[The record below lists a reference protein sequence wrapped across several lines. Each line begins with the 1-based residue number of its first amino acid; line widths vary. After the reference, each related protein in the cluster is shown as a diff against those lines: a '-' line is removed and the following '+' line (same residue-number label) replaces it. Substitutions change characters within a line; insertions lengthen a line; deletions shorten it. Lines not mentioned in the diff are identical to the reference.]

1 MLSNCIECAVII
13 QHMCCNSAVNMQI
26 ILQSMCC
33 KCAVVVQHMC
43 CNSAVNSSDS
53 CTEYVVKMCCNC
65 TANCC
70 HLEKLFFCRGKLIKM
85 ETPGPIFY
93 HWLDS
98 LLYSGIRRT
107 ITAQLQHICCTNT
120 AHLQHQYISAQLQHN
135 YSTITAHF
143 STITAHS

>member
-1 MLSNCIECAVII
+1 MLSDCIKCTVII

-26 ILQSMCC
+26 ILQSMCY

-43 CNSAVNSSDS
+43 CNNVVKSSDS

-85 ETPGPIFY
+85 ETPGPIF
-93 HWLDS
+93 LP
-98 LLYSGIRRT
+98 LIGLFAVFRT

-135 YSTITAHF
+135 YSTFQHNY
-143 STITAHS
+143 ST